1 MKSNMST
8 VKFDTGDVQR
18 ELISILCPN
27 VTIQGSRFIIHKN
40 EWTINSAS
48 KLFNSLPTTWK
59 CEFSSN
65 FIERHCV
72 HVQKSKRF
80 YQKNA

>member
-1 MKSNMST
+1 MST
-8 VKFDTGDVQR
+8 VKCDTGDVQR
-18 ELISILCPN
+18 ELICILCRN

-40 EWTINSAS
+40 EWIINSA

-65 FIERHCV
+65 FIETDIA
-72 HVQKSKRF
+72 SIEG
-80 YQKNA
+80 